1 MGAFG
6 RFGDLPP
13 LRRYAIPGKASI
25 RKPASTPRQQGSLPV
40 SSHTPTPKAIP
51 ISRCRVCGNETLIPV
66 LSLGS
71 HSLTGCFPRP
81 EETDPQSG
89 PLALVLCDG
98 SRGACG
104 TLQLAHD
111 YDQGEM
117 FGDRYGYRSAVTE
130 TMRTHLAN
138 KVKGLID
145 RIQPKPGDA
154 ILDIGCND
162 GTLLRC
168 YDGMGLRRFGM
179 DPSSGPFVETMPK
192 DVTLV
197 VDFFSAERLRPLLG
211 DAKLSIVTSIAMFYD
226 LPDPVGF
233 MRDVRALLADDGVWE
248 MEQSYMP
255 LMLSELTYDTICH
268 EHLTY
273 YGLSQI
279 AWMAERAGLR
289 LLDASTNDVNG
300 GSFRVQ
306 LTPIDGPRHPD
317 AEAERIIA
325 ALLDGERA
333 AGMGGPEPYLSFARR
348 IVHHREVVRSF
359 FAQTKAEGKL
369 VLGCGA
375 STKGN
380 VVIQYAGLTVDDLP
394 AIMERYPQKVGFLTP
409 GSRIPI
415 ISEEDGRKRN
425 PDYLIVLPWHFR
437 DEIIRR
443 EQAFLEAGG
452 HLVFPLPRFEVVGK
466 GGVVVQSIELS
477 EPTVA

>member
-1 MGAFG
+1 M
-6 RFGDLPP
+6 
-13 LRRYAIPGKASI
+13 
-25 RKPASTPRQQGSLPV
+25 SLPLK
-40 SSHTPTPKAIP
+40 STAEAHA
-51 ISRCRVCGNETLIPV
+51 ISRCRVCGNETLLPI
-66 LSLGS
+66 LSLGAQ
-71 HSLTGCFPRP
+71 SLTGCFPRP
-81 EETDPQSG
+81 DEATPLAG
-89 PLALVLCDG
+89 PLELVLCDG

-111 YDQGEM
+111 YDQGAM

-130 TMRTHLAN
+130 TMRTHLAG
-138 KVKGLID
+138 KVKALVA
-145 RIQPKPGDA
+145 RAQPAPGAA

-168 YDGMGLRRFGM
+168 YDGLGLRRFGM
-179 DPSSGPFVETMPK
+179 DPSSGPFVGTMPE

-197 VDFFSAERLRPLLG
+197 VDFFSADRLRPLLG
-211 DAKLSIVTSIAMFYD
+211 DAKLAIVTSIAMFYD

-233 MRDVRALLADDGVWE
+233 MREVRALLAEDGIWE

-306 LTPIDGPRHPD
+306 LTPAEGPRRPD
-317 AEAERIIA
+317 AEAERSIA
-325 ALLDGERA
+325 ALLEAERA
-333 AGMGGPEPYLSFARR
+333 GGMGTAAPYLAFARR
-348 IVHHREVVRSF
+348 IVHHREVMGAF
-359 FAQTKAEGKL
+359 FAKAKAEGKL

-380 VVIQYAGLTVDDLP
+380 VVIQYAGLTAAELP
-394 AIMERYPQKVGFLTP
+394 AIMERYPQKVGLLTP
-409 GSRIPI
+409 GSGIPI
-415 ISEEDGRKRN
+415 IAEEDGRARK
-425 PDYLIVLPWHFR
+425 PDYLIVFPWHFR
-437 DEIIRR
+437 DEITRR
-443 EQAFLEAGG
+443 EQDFLDAGG
-452 HLVFPLPRFEVVGK
+452 QLVFPLPRFEIVGK
-466 GGVVVQSIELS
+466 GGAVVESIELG
-477 EPTVA
+477 EPVA

>member
-1 MGAFG
+1 MSSPSSVSRG
-6 RFGDLPP
+6 
-13 LRRYAIPGKASI
+13 
-25 RKPASTPRQQGSLPV
+25 TPI
-40 SSHTPTPKAIP
+40 T
-51 ISRCRVCGNETLIPV
+51 RCRVCGNETLIPV

-71 HSLTGCFPRP
+71 HSLTGRFPRP
-81 EETDPQSG
+81 DETDPHSG
-89 PLALVLCDG
+89 PLALMLCD
-98 SRGACG
+98 SSHGACG

-130 TMRTHLAN
+130 TMRNHLAG
-138 KVKGLID
+138 KVRALVE
-145 RIQPKPGDA
+145 RAQPRAGDA

-179 DPSSGPFVETMPK
+179 DPSSGPFVDTMPE

-197 VDFFSAERLRPLLG
+197 VDFFSADRLRPLLG
-211 DAKLSIVTSIAMFYD
+211 DAKLAIVTSIAMFYD

-233 MRDVRALLADDGVWE
+233 MREIKSVLADDGVWE

-289 LLDASTNDVNG
+289 IIDASTNDVNG

-306 LTPIDGPRHPD
+306 LTPAEGPRQPT
-317 AEAERIIA
+317 AEAAQTIA

-333 AGMGGPEPYLSFARR
+333 AGMNTAEPYLTFARR
-348 IVHHREVVRSF
+348 IVHHRQVIGDF
-359 FAQTKAEGKL
+359 FARVRAEGKT

-380 VVIQYAGLTVDDLP
+380 VVIQYAGLTAADMAAVTD
-394 AIMERYPQKVGFLTP
+394 RYPQKVGLLTP

-415 ISEEDGRKRN
+415 ISEEEGRTRK
-425 PDYLIVLPWHFR
+425 PDYLMVFPWHFR

-443 EQAFLEAGG
+443 EQDFLNAGG
-452 HLVFPLPRFEVVGK
+452 RLVFPLPRFEVVGK
-466 GGVVVQSIELS
+466 GGVIEQSVVLG
-477 EPTVA
+477 EPAA

>member
-1 MGAFG
+1 M
-6 RFGDLPP
+6 
-13 LRRYAIPGKASI
+13 
-25 RKPASTPRQQGSLPV
+25 SLP
-40 SSHTPTPKAIP
+40 SSSTAEAHAIT
-51 ISRCRVCGNETLIPV
+51 RCRVCGNEKLIPI
-66 LSLGS
+66 LNLGA
-71 HSLTGCFPRP
+71 HSLTGRFPRP
-81 EETDPQSG
+81 DESDPQSG
-89 PLALVLCDG
+89 PLALMLCDG
-98 SRGACG
+98 ADGACG

-130 TMRTHLAN
+130 TMRNHLAG
-138 KVKGLID
+138 KVKALVE
-145 RIQPKPGDA
+145 RVQPKPGDA

-168 YDGMGLRRFGM
+168 YDGMNLRRFGM
-179 DPSSGPFVETMPK
+179 DPSSGPFVDTMPE

-197 VDFFSAERLRPLLG
+197 VDFFSAARLLPLLNG
-211 DAKLSIVTSIAMFYD
+211 AKLVAITSIAMFYD

-233 MRDVRALLADDGVWE
+233 MREIKSVLADDGIWE

-289 LLDASTNDVNG
+289 IIDASTNDVNG

-306 LTPIDGPRHPD
+306 LTHAEGPRQPTPSS
-317 AEAERIIA
+317 AATIA
-325 ALLDGERA
+325 ALLDSERA
-333 AGMGGPEPYLSFARR
+333 DGMNTAAPYLTFAQR
-348 IVHHREVVRSF
+348 IVHHRQVIGDF
-359 FAQTKAEGKL
+359 FAKARAEGKT

-380 VVIQYAGLTVDDLP
+380 VVIQYAGLTAADMP
-394 AIMERYPQKVGFLTP
+394 AITERYPQKVGLLTP

-415 ISEEDGRKRN
+415 ISEEDGRSRN
-425 PDYLIVLPWHFR
+425 PDYMIVFPWHFR

-443 EQAFLEAGG
+443 EQDFLNAGG
-452 HLVFPLPRFEVVGK
+452 KLVFPLPRFEVVGK
-466 GGVVVQSIELS
+466 GSVVESSVELG
-477 EPTVA
+477 EPVA